1 MYLNAKLCSFP
12 PQAIKTSE
20 KQRERSS
27 IDRSFVRSPLPAII
41 IRRHPRVEPLF
52 RGERDRTEGGRKENG
67 EKRRDADLEAFT
79 TTRASPIVILSLS
92 RSPRGRTSDFIGR
105 SAEWHSRIHWPLVGE
120 KSSIGWHPCVQ
131 TKTFSSKII
140 IWIKGDN
147 TGEEYNI
154 LNFFWS
160 DNNNKK
166 ILLCHDRGKLF
177 CIQIFVNIVIFGIV
191 LLIPFH
197 MNSIFNTRHLPTPSR
212 IQSDINIW
220 KA

>member
-105 SAEWHSRIHWPLVGE
+105 SRRMTFADTLAVGRRKIVDWLAPLRSNENVLFE
-120 KSSIGWHPCVQ
+120 
-131 TKTFSSKII
+131 
-140 IWIKGDN
+140 N
-147 TGEEYNI
+147 YN
-154 LNFFWS
+154 LN
-160 DNNNKK
+160 K
-166 ILLCHDRGKLF
+166 RG
-177 CIQIFVNIVIFGIV
+177 
-191 LLIPFH
+191 
-197 MNSIFNTRHLPTPSR
+197 
-212 IQSDINIW
+212 
-220 KA
+220 